1 MENTFKLSPVIPI
14 YMNVVRLENV
24 SKIYEGNVKTI
35 ALNNINLSIE
45 EGEFLAILGPSG
57 SGKSTLLSII
67 GVLDRPTEGKV
78 YIYNM
83 DVTKLNDSEVSK
95 IRNEYI
101 GFVFQNFNLI
111 PRLSVLQNVEL
122 PLVARGLPKRKR
134 EEIAIN
140 ALKLVGLEGLIR
152 KKPTELSGGQQ
163 QRVAIA
169 RALAQNPKIVLADEP
184 TGNLDSTN
192 AKIVMNIFK
201 KINEELKTTIV
212 VVTHDK
218 EVASYA
224 RRKIYIRDGKIV
236 GEEK

>member
-1 MENTFKLSPVIPI
+1 
-14 YMNVVRLENV
+14 MNVVRLENV

-224 RRKIYIRDGKIV
+224 RRKIYIKDGKIV

>member
-1 MENTFKLSPVIPI
+1 
-14 YMNVVRLENV
+14 MNVVRLENV

-169 RALAQNPKIVLADEP
+169 RALTQNPKIVLADEP

-224 RRKIYIRDGKIV
+224 RRKIYIKDGKIV

>member
-1 MENTFKLSPVIPI
+1 
-14 YMNVVRLENV
+14 MNVVRLENV

-57 SGKSTLLSII
+57 SGKSTFLSII

-224 RRKIYIRDGKIV
+224 RRKIYIKDGKIV

>member
-1 MENTFKLSPVIPI
+1 
-14 YMNVVRLENV
+14 MNVVRLENV

-152 KKPTELSGGQQ
+152 KKPTELSGGRQ

-224 RRKIYIRDGKIV
+224 RRKIYIKDGKIV

>member
-1 MENTFKLSPVIPI
+1 
-14 YMNVVRLENV
+14 MNVVRLENV

>member
-1 MENTFKLSPVIPI
+1 MS
-14 YMNVVRLENV
+14 VVRLENV
-24 SKIYEGNVKTI
+24 SKIYEGNIKTI

-192 AKIVMNIFK
+192 AKIVMDIFK
-201 KINEELKTTIV
+201 RINEELKTTIV

-218 EVASYA
+218 EVANYA
-224 RRKIYIRDGKIV
+224 RRKIYIKDGKII